1 MATGAV
7 CGTTEWRTTDDG
19 VEKGDGLEINGGALA
34 SIALITCQQKIGSCN
49 QHASKPVGILNAAN
63 CSMQS
68 GEHNTIL
75 V

>member
-1 MATGAV
+1 MATGVV

-34 SIALITCQQKIGSCN
+34 SIALITCKQKIGSRD
-49 QHASKPVGILNAAN
+49 QHASKPIRILDAAN
-63 CSMQS
+63 CSIQS
-68 GEHNTIL
+68 GEHNPIL